1 MPGTSETLWTDFNG
15 RKIAAE
21 RAIKDAKGRNLADNI
36 DKIPSTYV
44 SGAALSNNN
53 KTLTLTL
60 TNQSTSPATTST
72 VALTDTGDANVQSDW
87 SVSDNTSDAYI
98 ANKPAII
105 IPLASAAAQGGYAAP
120 QYLMVVD
127 SMPAAAD
134 IDPNTIYLVKEAT

>member
-21 RAIKDAKGRNLADNI
+21 RAVKDAKGRNLADNI

-87 SVSDNTSDAYI
+87 SESDSTSDAYI
-98 ANKPAII
+98 VNKPNVL
-105 IPLASAAAQGGYAAP
+105 IPIDSANYDKP
-120 QYLMVVD
+120 ENIVVVSSLPSTRD
-127 SMPAAAD
+127 AH
-134 IDPNTIYLVKEAT
+134 TIYLVPETYT

>member
-21 RAIKDAKGRNLADNI
+21 RAVKDAKGRNLADNI

-53 KTLTLTL
+53 KTLTLTV
-60 TNQSTSPATTST
+60 TDQSASPATTST

-87 SVSDNTSDAYI
+87 AESDNTSDAYI
-98 ANKPAII
+98 ANKPNVL
-105 IPLASAAAQGGYAAP
+105 IPIDSANYDKP
-120 QYLMVVD
+120 VNIVVVTSLPSTRD
-127 SMPAAAD
+127 AH
-134 IDPNTIYLVKEAT
+134 TIYLVPETYT